1 MICCVFDE
9 TARVA
14 ATTEQRRLI
23 INADDFGLAPGVN
36 AGIVEAHCAG
46 AVTSTSMMVRCPGW
60 SDALARLP
68 KAPRLGVG
76 LHFNLVLGTPLTRAA
91 SLIDTRTGDFRP
103 LGLLVQRSLLGVV
116 RMADIESECEAQL
129 DALRGAGVVP
139 THIDSH
145 RHTHALPVIRNAVAR
160 VAVHH
165 KLPLRR
171 PKESL
176 RHFATDL
183 PAVVKRAIVS
193 TAWTLTSIAAP
204 RTPST
209 DYFTGIALQGATDFE
224 RRLTLVLG
232 DLPRGTSEVMVHPGH
247 VDQTLESIDGYTTP
261 RERELAA
268 LTSAGVLRALRVS
281 TIRRITFAE
290 L

>member
-1 MICCVFDE
+1 
-9 TARVA
+9 
-14 ATTEQRRLI
+14 
-23 INADDFGLAPGVN
+23 
-36 AGIVEAHCAG
+36 
-46 AVTSTSMMVRCPGW
+46 MMVRCPGW

-68 KAPRLGVG
+68 VAPRLAIG
-76 LHFNLVLGTPLTRAA
+76 LHFNVLLGAPLTRAA
-91 SLIDTRTGDFRP
+91 SLADPRTGDFRP
-103 LGLLVQRSLLGVV
+103 LGSLVRRTLLGAV

-145 RHTHALPVIRNAVAR
+145 RHTHALPIIRNAVAR

-165 KLPLRR
+165 NLPLRR
-171 PKESL
+171 PMESL
-176 RHFATDL
+176 RHFASDL
-183 PAVVKRAIVS
+183 PAVAHRAIVS
-193 TAWTLTSIAAP
+193 TAWALTSLAAP
-204 RTPST
+204 HTRSS
-209 DYFTGIALQGATDFE
+209 DHFTGIALQGATDFE

-247 VDQTLESIDGYTTP
+247 VDEALEAIDGYTAP

-268 LTSAGVLRALRVS
+268 LTSAGVLRALRAP